1 MLAMLAAC
9 GAPLTVI
16 PVQIEAAQYDLRA
29 VAQEKLRQATD
40 APILRMQE
48 KISDEIES
56 TNAAGEA
63 SAYLVRYE
71 LTYQLAESPPAR
83 ISVEE
88 VVPYWRMAEAG
99 DEAQYLASRRARS
112 AAVIRLRRQAL
123 RQMRYILSQQ

>member
-9 GAPLTVI
+9 GAPLTVM

-29 VAQEKLRQATD
+29 VAQEKLRQTAD
-40 APILRMQE
+40 APILRLQE

-88 VVPYWRMAEAG
+88 VVPY
-99 DEAQYLASRRARS
+99 DEAQYLASRRARN
-112 AAVIRLRRQAL
+112 AAVIRLRRQSL